1 MKITDLKP
9 TIVWKFFH
17 QVTQVPRPSK
27 KEGKMIEFLESFAK
41 EYKIAIKKDEA
52 GNLLMSK
59 PATPGMEDRPVVVL
73 QSHMDMVTVR
83 NTISTMIRSRRSSTA
98 NGCVPTAL
106 LWEPIMVS
114 V

>member
-59 PATPGMEDRPVVVL
+59 PATVAFPAVGILSPHSIRMAVVFPAPL
-73 QSHMDMVTVR
+73 CPNSPKTPL
-83 NTISTMIRSRRSSTA
+83 
-98 NGCVPTAL
+98 PT
-106 LWEPIMVS
+106 
-114 V
+114 

>member
-59 PATPGMEDRPVVVL
+59 PATPGNGGSSGSRIAV
-73 QSHMDMVTVR
+73 SHGYGLR
-83 NTISTMIRSRRSSTA
+83 
-98 NGCVPTAL
+98 
-106 LWEPIMVS
+106 EK
-114 V
+114 

>member
-73 QSHMDMVTVR
+73 QDR
-83 NTISTMIRSRRSSTA
+83 K
-98 NGCVPTAL
+98 
-106 LWEPIMVS
+106 S
-114 V
+114 VV